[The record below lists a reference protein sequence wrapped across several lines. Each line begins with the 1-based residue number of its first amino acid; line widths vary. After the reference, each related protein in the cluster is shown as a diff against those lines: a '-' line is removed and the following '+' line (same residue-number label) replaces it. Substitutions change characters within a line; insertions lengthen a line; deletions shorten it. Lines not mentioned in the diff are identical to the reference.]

1 MALKLIFMGTPEFA
15 VPILESIYKS
25 NHKILSVY
33 TQSPKKKNRGQK
45 INSTPVQQYSEKQGL
60 NLRSPET
67 FDEEEYEFLKSLNP
81 DIVVVVAYGKILPPK
96 FLNSTKIKFINIH
109 ASLLPKWRGAAPI
122 QRSIMNLDKKTGI
135 SIMQIIPK
143 LDSGPVLIKSEIEI
157 KNDTNYETLS
167 KKLSKLGASKILDAL
182 HLIEINKAQFINQ
195 NENEATY
202 AKKIDKSEA
211 RINWKDSAKNII
223 GKINALNP
231 NPGTWFKLNDSR
243 IKIIKALEVRKKGKP
258 GEILSQNFTI
268 ACADNAIQILELKKE
283 GKKEMTAF
291 EFVKGHNLVIGKI
304 LTNE

>member
-1 MALKLIFMGTPEFA
+1 MCILSHQKKRIEDKKLIQLPSNN
-15 VPILESIYKS
+15 ILK
-25 NHKILSVY
+25 
-33 TQSPKKKNRGQK
+33 
-45 INSTPVQQYSEKQGL
+45 KQGL

-96 FLNSTKIKFINIH
+96 FLNSKKIKFINIH

-231 NPGTWFKLNDSR
+231 NPGTWFKLNDS
-243 IKIIKALEVRKKGKP
+243 KNKNYQ
-258 GEILSQNFTI
+258 S
-268 ACADNAIQILELKKE
+268 
-283 GKKEMTAF
+283 
-291 EFVKGHNLVIGKI
+291 IGS
-304 LTNE
+304 